1 MKTQASTGLLAAV
14 FAVAGMSLTA
24 TSCISVRPTI
34 GGKTTV
40 TAASP
45 DTTDVIMATR
55 YMPSDGSRDVTADI
69 QRLIDSHPNRTIY
82 FPDGVYNVSRP
93 ILTPADPQRSVMLE
107 LANFARLQAVGDWTG
122 GGAVVRLGA
131 SHPANNISMPGS
143 NYGLRGG
150 IIDGGGVA
158 DGVSIDGG
166 RETVVQNVAI
176 KHVKVGVHVKRGA
189 NNGSADADI
198 SSVNIVG
205 VNDQSSIGVLVEG
218 YDNTFTN
225 MRIAGVNIG
234 VLLKSGGNVLRN
246 VHPLYIGGPQ
256 QDYETTRGFVVERSG
271 NWLDF
276 CYSDT
281 FMKAFWL
288 GKDVS
293 VNMTNC
299 YTFWYTGYDKPEV
312 GIWCDGKFNSV
323 VTGFRCDFNTSHP
336 VPAYTLLHAEP
347 GGNGSLVQTASPNV
361 KLSADD
367 VSRQHTLK

>member
-1 MKTQASTGLLAAV
+1 MKTQPSACLLAA
-14 FAVAGMSLTA
+14 AVALTGLSLTTA
-24 TSCISVRPTI
+24 SCISVRPTI
-34 GGKTTV
+34 GKATV
-40 TAASP
+40 MTAKP
-45 DTTDVIMATR
+45 DTTTVIIATR
-55 YMPSDGSRDVTADI
+55 YMPSDGSEDVADAI

-93 ILTPADPQRSVMLE
+93 ILTPADPHRSVMLE
-107 LANFARLQAVGDWTG
+107 LANFARLQAVGDWAE

-131 SHPANNISMPGS
+131 SHPANDISTPGS

-158 DGVSIDGG
+158 DGISIDGG
-166 RETVVQNVAI
+166 RETVVQNVSI
-176 KHVKVGVHVKRGA
+176 KHAKVGVHVKRGA
-189 NNGSADADI
+189 NSGSSDADV

-205 VNDQSSIGVLVEG
+205 TNTKESVGLLVEG
-218 YDNTFTN
+218 FDNSFTN
-225 MRIAGVNIG
+225 MRIAAVNTGVVI
-234 VLLKSGGNVLRN
+234 KSGGNVLRN
-246 VHPLYIGGPQ
+246 IHPLYINGPE
-256 QDYETTRGFVVERSG
+256 QDYTTTCGFVVERSG

-281 FMKAFWL
+281 FMKAFRL

-293 VNMTNC
+293 ANLTNC
-299 YTFWYTGYDKPEV
+299 YTYWYTGYDKPQI

-323 VTGFRCDFNTSHP
+323 VSGFRCDFDTSHP

-347 GGNGSLVQTASPNV
+347 GGNGSMVQTAAPDV

-367 VSRQHTLK
+367 ISGRHTR